1 MPFAYNGEHP
11 VFFEVKGQGE
21 PLVLLHGFMND
32 HLIWSDLSYVK
43 SLKNDFNLILI
54 DLRGY
59 GQSYKPH
66 DPDEYYLTHRVKDVV
81 AVLDLLNLRKA
92 HMMGY
97 SMGGRVAFGF
107 AKYAK
112 ERVKT
117 LIIGGMS
124 PFGKI
129 PIDMNKRIELLKNGM
144 EGLVI
149 NYEQQYGKLPE
160 KVRQR
165 ILNNDHQAL
174 IADTIDTRNWQG
186 MAELL
191 PEIDLPVF
199 YFCGEN
205 DYFYEETLQAA
216 KLIPNVTYV
225 SIPEA
230 NHQQAYVKKR
240 LILPQIL
247 EFLKNN
253 RF

>member
-11 VFFEVKGQGE
+11 VFYEIEGQGE

-43 SLKNDFNLILI
+43 SLKNDYMLILI

-81 AVLDLLNLRKA
+81 VVLDQLKLRKA
-92 HMMGY
+92 HIMGY

-124 PFGKI
+124 PFGNI
-129 PIDMNKRIELLKNGM
+129 PIDMNERIEMLKDGM
-144 EGLVI
+144 MDSVDC
-149 NYEQQYGKLPE
+149 YEKQYGKLPDNV
-160 KVRQR
+160 KQR
-165 ILNNDHQAL
+165 ILKNDHKAL
-174 IADTIDTRNWQG
+174 IADTIDTRDWLG
-186 MAELL
+186 ISEIL
-191 PEIDLPVF
+191 PEITFSIF
-199 YFCGEN
+199 YFCGED
-205 DYFYEETLQAA
+205 DYFYKETVQAA
-216 KLIPNVTYV
+216 KLIPKVKFV
-225 SIPEA
+225 SIPNA
-230 NHQQAYVKKR
+230 NHQQAYVKKH
-240 LILPQIL
+240 LILPQIM
-247 EFLKNN
+247 EFLIING
-253 RF
+253 